1 MTPYLHQT
9 PNRIRIRS
17 EYIQRNPDGVVDTI
31 AQLRQLAGVEE
42 ITHLLYAGSVTMIF
56 DSKILTGNQLLAR
69 IESEGWLS
77 FACNKTYI
85 DQSIHRYT
93 RSLAKGLA
101 LMTLNVMIK
110 GRLIRHLTAFISCA
124 NTPPPITRM

>member
-1 MTPYLHQT
+1 MSPYLHQT

-17 EYIQRNPDGVVDTI
+17 EYIQRNPDGVADTI

-42 ITHLLYAGSVTMIF
+42 ITHRLYAGSVTIIF
-56 DSKILTGNQLLAR
+56 DSKILTGNQLLAH
-69 IESEGWLS
+69 IEPECWLS
-77 FACNKTYI
+77 VARNKTYI

-101 LMTLNVMIK
+101 LMTLNVAIK
-110 GRLIRHLTAFISCA
+110 GPLIRQLTTFM
-124 NTPPPITRM
+124 R